1 MAQGDFAL
9 MGQGRLSL
17 TYLGTDPDLAFGDLI
32 VTSGLGGYYPAQLV
46 IGSVEEV
53 RSSDDGLDQ
62 VAVVRPAAELEDL
75 EQVFVITSFDIVD
88 SQVYIVYEDDLA
100 E

>member
-1 MAQGDFAL
+1 M
-9 MGQGRLSL
+9 
-17 TYLGTDPDLAFGDLI
+17 
-32 VTSGLGGYYPAQLV
+32 